1 MRTRQFRAL
10 VVSVLLAFTL
20 SSVPVMAAPRD
31 RDGGWMDRDFPFIS
45 KVIAKL
51 KKTFGVTTNADT
63 LTLPTP

>member
-10 VVSVLLAFTL
+10 VVSILLTFVL

-31 RDGGWMDRDFPFIS
+31 RDGGWIDREFPFIG
-45 KVIAKL
+45 KVIAKI
-51 KKTFGVTTNADT
+51 KKTFGVSTDADT